1 MNTMRESKAFYKKLM
16 MILLVGIMGIGVA
29 GCGNSDTKEEAP
41 KENKEEETVTQTD
54 DTESLDYLP
63 SEVMSVEET
72 QALTAGTKIEAK
84 DLTKMPDELTLEN
97 SELAIQYNY
106 VTTKTYEDK
115 TSETEEWGSGIP
127 DKLLNANGIYEDEYA
142 GTTYSTEF
150 IGIEIVPIVEYEKQE
165 GVWQKIIEFKGTDT
179 APAGYM
185 SAGPVLSEEKIKELD
200 AK

>member
-97 SELAIQYNY
+97 SELAI
-106 VTTKTYEDK
+106 
-115 TSETEEWGSGIP
+115 
-127 DKLLNANGIYEDEYA
+127 
-142 GTTYSTEF
+142 
-150 IGIEIVPIVEYEKQE
+150 
-165 GVWQKIIEFKGTDT
+165 
-179 APAGYM
+179 
-185 SAGPVLSEEKIKELD
+185 
-200 AK
+200 